1 LRAEHVNDVAVPE
14 MTPQNAVEQLFA
26 ILSPNLIEEAR
37 KLEAGES
44 QLVHYTTAE
53 NAVNIIRSKTF
64 WLRNVRCMNDFS
76 EVQHGINL
84 LVKVFGGP
92 ENPSINK
99 LYAALDPIA
108 PGSAKQAVERFN
120 EWIPRLP
127 DITFIGCLSQA
138 DMDETTGRL
147 SMWRA
152 YSSPNSG
159 VALVLDKAPFVAET
173 DALAA
178 YSLPVAYLTDEQ
190 FIAGIEGCLDALE
203 KFAPA
208 LAGIEAEVIE
218 ETIFWWLLCLA
229 VGCKHP
235 GFHEEREWR
244 IIYIPE
250 MWKSQVITQAVETIR
265 GLPQIVQKIPL
276 IDDPENGLFG
286 ASPKN
291 LIKKVIIG
299 PTEFP
304 MVQYDAFAALLSEV
318 EIEDVHER
326 LKLSLI
332 PLR

>member
-1 LRAEHVNDVAVPE
+1 MTETVAAQL
-14 MTPQNAVEQLFA
+14 TPQSAVEQLFA

-37 KLEAGES
+37 KLQAGES

-64 WLRNVRCMNDFS
+64 WLRNVRCMNDYS

-92 ENPSINK
+92 ENPSISK
-99 LYAALDPIA
+99 LYASLDPVA
-108 PGSAKQAVERFN
+108 PGAAKRAVDRFN
-120 EWIPRLP
+120 EWIPKLP

-138 DMDETTGRL
+138 DTDESTGRL

-178 YSLPVAYLTDEQ
+178 YSLPVAYLTDDQ
-190 FIAGIEGCLDALE
+190 FLTGIENCLNALE
-203 KFAPA
+203 AFAPT
-208 LAGIEAEVIE
+208 LGGVDPVVVEN
-218 ETIFWWLLCLA
+218 TIFWWLLCLA

-250 MWKSQVITQAVETIR
+250 MWKSQVISQTVESVR
-265 GLPQIVQKIPL
+265 GLPQLVQKIPL
-276 IDDPENGLFG
+276 IDDPENGLIG

-291 LIKKVIIG
+291 LLKRVIIG

-304 MVQYDAFAALLSEV
+304 MVQYDAFAALLTEAG
-318 EIEDVHER
+318 IDDAHAR